1 MMNFIVL
8 ESHPAALATRPAG
21 TPAVYSLETAAY
33 LGGVH
38 ADLLRYYCRRGLFGP
53 DRAAAVEPTFDDSDL
68 YELRRAEA
76 WRRYHG
82 VNRRALP
89 RISGLQHKV
98 DRLQAELRFARRP

>member
-1 MMNFIVL
+1 MINFIVL
-8 ESHPAALATRPAG
+8 ENRSAALAALPAG
-21 TPAVYSLETAAY
+21 TSALYSLETAAR

-38 ADLLRYYCRRGLFGP
+38 PELLRYYCQRGLFG
-53 DRAAAVEPTFDDSDL
+53 DERAASLEPTFDDSSL

-89 RISGLQHKV
+89 LISGLQHKV
-98 DRLQAELRFARRP
+98 DRLQAELRFSRRP